1 MTSSN
6 YSISLKKLRD
16 QFKEMPENAT
26 KEQIEHYTRAFILDI
41 LGSMI
46 FPDTSGDGVPA
57 MYLQFL
63 QDLDKPK
70 EYNWG
75 AATLAVLY
83 RQLSFGAER
92 ERLEM
97 AGPLVLLQHWCWLW
111 LRPG

>member
-1 MTSSN
+1 MTSSD

-63 QDLDKPK
+63 QNLDKPK
-70 EYNWG
+70 EYKWG
-75 AATLAVLY
+75 GSNSCRAI
-83 RQLSFGAER
+83 
-92 ERLEM
+92 
-97 AGPLVLLQHWCWLW
+97 
-111 LRPG
+111 

>member
-1 MTSSN
+1 MTSSD

-75 AATLAVLY
+75 Q
-83 RQLSFGAER
+83 QL
-92 ERLEM
+92 L
-97 AGPLVLLQHWCWLW
+97 PCYIDN
-111 LRPG
+111 